1 MLVKFEWKFSVEKVF
16 IRLMPFILNVIHF
29 DKINVY
35 LNTVEPTENLS

>member
-16 IRLMPFILNVIHF
+16 IRLMHFILNVIHF